1 MPKERTRCSPST
13 HGGRS
18 RRSMRALP
26 DAGRRR
32 EIETWVSRVR
42 LGGVAFAVVE
52 IAFLT
57 KRFPPGYL
65 TAAWALTGA
74 FALGTVVLLVL
85 TSRERDDLLPVT
97 GFAALVFDTAVLGAY
112 GVIFS
117 YEYGNQTRW
126 ALVFVVA
133 EAALRYGLLGG
144 VLLPVLLIPIWWFHE
159 WWRVRQFS
167 PPRPR
172 LLWGPGALPPRVL
185 PLT

>member
-1 MPKERTRCSPST
+1 MLPHMRTQTTRCSPSMR
-13 HGGRS
+13 GGRS

-85 TSRERDDLLPVT
+85 TSLERDDLLPAT
-97 GFAALVFDTAVLGAY
+97 GFAALLFDTAVLAAHG
-112 GVIFS
+112 GVFS
-117 YEYGNQTRW
+117 YEDGNQTRW
-126 ALVFVVA
+126 APLFVVA
-133 EAALRYGLLGG
+133 GAAPPYGPLGG
-144 VLLPVLLIPIWWFHE
+144 IPPPPLPLPIWGF
-159 WWRVRQFS
+159 
-167 PPRPR
+167 
-172 LLWGPGALPPRVL
+172 LAWGAG
-185 PLT
+185 